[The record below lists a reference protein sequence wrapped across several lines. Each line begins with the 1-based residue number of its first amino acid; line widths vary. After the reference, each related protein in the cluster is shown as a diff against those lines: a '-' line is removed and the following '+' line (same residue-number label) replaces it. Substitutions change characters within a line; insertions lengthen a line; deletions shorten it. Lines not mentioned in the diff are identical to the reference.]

1 MYLCKK
7 CGSNNVHQDLN
18 DGEDWCA
25 VCHHNKV
32 RFVLEHDFFD
42 SDNDYPDIE
51 PSFNRRR

>member
-51 PSFNRRR
+51 PSFNRKR